1 MYNWRQRKEKTMNDT
16 QIKELEDFVIRIY
29 DLTDTSQISQLDGN
43 YHELSDYD
51 EKFSSLIALLHDFV
65 DFAEELE
72 QEDQDH

>member
-1 MYNWRQRKEKTMNDT
+1 MNDA

-29 DLTDTSQISQLDGN
+29 DLTDASQISQLDGN
-43 YHELSDYD
+43 YHALSDCD

>member
-1 MYNWRQRKEKTMNDT
+1 MNDT

-29 DLTDTSQISQLDGN
+29 DLTDASQISQLDGN
-43 YHELSDYD
+43 YHTLSDCD

-72 QEDQDH
+72 QEDH

>member
-1 MYNWRQRKEKTMNDT
+1 MNDT

-29 DLTDTSQISQLDGN
+29 DLTDASQISQLDGS
-43 YHELSDYD
+43 YHALSDCD

-72 QEDQDH
+72 QEDH

>member
-1 MYNWRQRKEKTMNDT
+1 MNDT

-29 DLTDTSQISQLDGN
+29 DLTDTSQISHLDGN
-43 YHELSDYD
+43 YHALSDCD

>member
-1 MYNWRQRKEKTMNDT
+1 MNDT

-29 DLTDTSQISQLDGN
+29 DLTDASQISQLDGN
-43 YHELSDYD
+43 YHVLSDCD

-72 QEDQDH
+72 QEDH

>member
-1 MYNWRQRKEKTMNDT
+1 MNDT

-29 DLTDTSQISQLDGN
+29 DLADASQISQLDGK
-43 YHELSDYD
+43 YHALSDCD

-72 QEDQDH
+72 HEDH